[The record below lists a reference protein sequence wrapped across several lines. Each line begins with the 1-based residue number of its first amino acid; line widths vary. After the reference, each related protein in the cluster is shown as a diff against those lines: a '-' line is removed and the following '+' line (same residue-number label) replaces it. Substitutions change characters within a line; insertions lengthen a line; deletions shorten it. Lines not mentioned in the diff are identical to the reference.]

1 MINGFLALSLA
12 RITSPTLLVEK
23 GISMHNNS
31 VMTGLLESKEF
42 KSRMDDPA
50 EEEVK
55 EEENVVENTEH
66 EEETKENPE
75 NENLAIEVMK
85 MLAEASEEVKLLL
98 REK

>member
-1 MINGFLALSLA
+1 
-12 RITSPTLLVEK
+12 
-23 GISMHNNS
+23 MHNNS

-55 EEENVVENTEH
+55 EEENVVVENTEH